1 MLNKPW
7 ITKGILTSIKKRHK
21 LFKSHF
27 LSSDPE
33 KIQEYKSYS
42 KGLNK
47 IKTNG
52 KHAYFNTQFTLTLF
66 RLGDWRGAFDARA
79 NFE

>member
-27 LSSDPE
+27 LSSDQE
-33 KIQEYKSYS
+33 KMQEYKSYNNRQ
-42 KGLNK
+42 NK
-47 IKTNG
+47 IKTNA

-66 RLGDWRGAFDARA
+66 RLGEGGGF
-79 NFE
+79 